1 MEAEA
6 QCAQLDAA
14 DLTQGT
20 ITDDSDVWLFGGK
33 RVYKNFFYQ
42 DKHVEFF
49 SEISIKSQLG
59 DYGNKIRLV
68 YCMVLTAPIIPG
80 ESQYIKLFICLN
92 ILKS

>member
-1 MEAEA
+1 MELFGVPYIISPMEAEA

-59 DYGNKIRLV
+59 NYGNKIRLV
-68 YCMVLTAPIIPG
+68 YSV
-80 ESQYIKLFICLN
+80 
-92 ILKS
+92 